1 MRVCV
6 LADEAFGNYT
16 PAGHLRNYEWKMY
29 NVKLPA
35 YDFIRDIAMRESY
48 DVYLNLCD
56 GAEDEIG
63 RPGLDVVQALEALN
77 LPFTGADS
85 GFYAPTREGMQALAA
100 KKGIG
105 FARGIHVKAGED
117 VIKRV
122 TEAGFRYPMI
132 VKHHDS
138 YASAGMTRDNRVE
151 NAKQLRVQ
159 FEKMTAQYGSAR
171 IEEFIEGREFTCLV
185 VDNPD
190 NLDDP
195 YVYHP
200 VEIIFQPGETFKHW
214 AMKFDA
220 EASADM
226 DLEFVKEPALARRI
240 KSMTRRMY
248 LAMGGTGY
256 GRADIRMD
264 QEGNLFMLEMN
275 PNPSVLN
282 MEDDYTSGDYMMQ
295 EDPGG
300 TDGFLDRIFRSA
312 ILRLEM
318 RKMPVS
324 VQLPRRR
331 KLEPAVARK

>member
-6 LADEAFGNYT
+6 LADEIFGNYS
-16 PAGHLRNYEWKMY
+16 PEIHLHHHDWKMY

-35 YDFIRDIAMRESY
+35 YEFIRDIAERESY

-56 GAEDEIG
+56 GAEDEVD
-63 RPGLDVVQALEALN
+63 RPGMDVVRALEALN

-85 GFYAPTREGMQALAA
+85 GFYAPTRAWMQSLAE

-105 FARGIHVKAGED
+105 FARGVHGKAGED
-117 VIKRV
+117 VVAKV

-138 YASAGMTRDNRVE
+138 YASAGMSRENRVE
-151 NAKQLRVQ
+151 NAKQLRAQ
-159 FEKMTAQYGSAR
+159 FEKMASQYGSAR
-171 IEEFIEGREFTCLV
+171 VEEFIEGREFTCLIA
-185 VDNPD
+185 DNPD

-200 VEIIFQPGETFKHW
+200 VEIIFQEGETFKHW

-220 EASADM
+220 DASADM
-226 DLEFVKEPALARRI
+226 DLDFVKEPALTRRI
-240 KSMTRRMY
+240 KSMVRKMY

-264 QEGNLFMLEMN
+264 KDGNLFMLEMN
-275 PNPSVLN
+275 PSPSVLN
-282 MEDDYTSGDYMMQ
+282 MEDDFTSGDYMMQ
-295 EDPGG
+295 DDPGG
-300 TDGFLDRIFRSA
+300 VEGFLDRIFRSA
-312 ILRLEM
+312 ILRWEM
-318 RKMPVS
+318 RKMPVP

-331 KLEPAVARK
+331 KLEPVAIRK

>member
-6 LADEAFGNYT
+6 LADEAFGDYT
-16 PAGHLRNYEWKMY
+16 PAGYLKNHDWKMY
-29 NVKLPA
+29 HVKLPA
-35 YDFIRDIAMRESY
+35 YDFIRRIALRESY

-85 GFYAPTREGMQALAA
+85 AFYAPTREGMQAVAA

-105 FARGIHVKAGED
+105 FARGVQVKANENAVEKIGA
-117 VIKRV
+117 
-122 TEAGFRYPMI
+122 AGFRYPMI
-132 VKHHDS
+132 VKHPNS

-151 NAKQLRVQ
+151 NEEQLLVQ
-159 FEKMTAQYGSAR
+159 FEKMASRYGGAR

-200 VEIIFQPGETFKHW
+200 VEIIFQEGETFKHW
-214 AMKFDA
+214 AMKFDPI
-220 EASADM
+220 ASADM
-226 DLEFVKEPALARRI
+226 DLEFVGDAALARRI
-240 KSMTRRMY
+240 KNMTKKMY

-264 QEGNLFMLEMN
+264 EGGNLYMLEMN
-275 PNPSVLN
+275 PNPCVLN
-282 MEDDYTSGDYMMQ
+282 MEDDLTSADYMIR

-300 TDGFLDRIFRSA
+300 VEGFLDRIFRSA

-318 RKMPVS
+318 RKVLVPAP
-324 VQLPRRR
+324 LLRRQRLEAVEIR
-331 KLEPAVARK
+331 K

>member
-6 LADEAFGNYT
+6 LADEIFGDYS
-16 PAGHLRNYEWKMY
+16 PEIHLKNHEWKMY

-35 YDFIRDIAMRESY
+35 YEFIRDIAMRETY

-63 RPGLDVVQALEALN
+63 RPGMDVVQALEALT

-85 GFYAPTREGMQALAA
+85 GFYAPTREGMQALAE

-105 FARGIHVKAGED
+105 FARGIQVFQNENVVAK
-117 VIKRV
+117 V
-122 TEAGFRYPMI
+122 TEAGFRFPMI

-138 YASAGMTRDNRVE
+138 YASAGMTRDNRVA
-151 NAKQLRVQ
+151 NARQLRAQ
-159 FEKMTAQYGSAR
+159 FKKMADQYGSAR

-185 VDNPD
+185 ADNPE
-190 NLDDP
+190 NLDEP
-195 YVYHP
+195 YVYQP
-200 VEIIFQPGETFKHW
+200 VEILFQQGETFKHW

-220 EASADM
+220 NASADM
-226 DLEFVKEPALARRI
+226 DLEFVSEAGLTRRI
-240 KSMTRRMY
+240 KNMTKKMY

-264 QEGNLFMLEMN
+264 KDGNLYMLEMN
-275 PNPSVLN
+275 PSPSVLN
-282 MEDDYTSGDYMMQ
+282 MEDDFTSGDYMMQ
-295 EDPGG
+295 EDPSG
-300 TDGFLDRIFRSA
+300 TEGFLDRIFRSA

-318 RKMPVS
+318 RKVPVP

-331 KLEPAVARK
+331 KLEQVVIRK

>member
-6 LADEAFGNYT
+6 LADEVFGNYT
-16 PAGHLRNYEWKMY
+16 PEGHLKNHEWKMY

-35 YDFIRDIAMRESY
+35 YDFIREIAMRETY

-56 GAEDEIG
+56 GSEDEIG
-63 RPGLDVVQALEALN
+63 RPGMDVVQALEALN

-85 GFYAPTREGMQALAA
+85 GFYAPTREGMQTLAA

-105 FARGIHVKAGED
+105 FARGVQVFANEN
-117 VIKRV
+117 VIAKV

-151 NAKQLRVQ
+151 NAKQLRAQ
-159 FEKMTAQYGSAR
+159 FEKMASQYGSAR

-185 VDNPD
+185 ADNPE

-195 YVYHP
+195 YVYRP
-200 VEIIFQPGETFKHW
+200 VEIIFQAGESFKHW

-226 DLEFVKEPALARRI
+226 DLEFVSEPALARRI
-240 KSMTRRMY
+240 KSMVRKMY
-248 LAMGGTGY
+248 VAMGGTGY

-275 PNPSVLN
+275 PSPSVLN
-282 MEDDYTSGDYMMQ
+282 TENDYTSGDYMMQ
-295 EDPGG
+295 DDSGG
-300 TDGFLDRIFRSA
+300 VDGFLDRIFRSA
-312 ILRLEM
+312 VLRLEM
-318 RKMPVS
+318 RKIPVP

-331 KLEPAVARK
+331 KLEPAVVRK

>member
-6 LADEAFGNYT
+6 LSDETFGNYS
-16 PAGHLRNYEWKMY
+16 PEQHLKNHEWKLY

-35 YDFIRDIAMRESY
+35 FDFIREIASRETY

-56 GAEDEIG
+56 AAEDEIG
-63 RPGLDVVQALEALN
+63 RPGIDVIYALEALN

-85 GFYAPTREGMQALAA
+85 QFYAPTREGMQALAE

-105 FARGIHVKAGED
+105 FARGVLVKDGENA
-117 VIKRV
+117 VAKV
-122 TEAGFRYPMI
+122 TDAGFRYPMI

-151 NAKQLRVQ
+151 NAKQLRSQ
-159 FEKMTAQYGSAR
+159 FEKMASQYGSAR

-185 VDNPD
+185 ADNPD

-195 YVYHP
+195 YVYQP
-200 VEIIFQPGETFKHW
+200 VEIIFQEGETFKHW

-220 EASADM
+220 NASFDM
-226 DLEFVKEPALARRI
+226 DLEFVTEPALARRI
-240 KSMTRRMY
+240 KSMVKKMFV
-248 LAMGGTGY
+248 AMGGVGY

-264 QEGNLFMLEMN
+264 KEGNLFMLEMN
-275 PNPSVLN
+275 PNPCLLN
-282 MEDDYTSGDYMMQ
+282 MEEDFTSGDYMMQ

-300 TDGFLDRIFRSA
+300 VDGFLDRIFRSGVQ
-312 ILRLEM
+312 RLEM
-318 RKMPVS
+318 RKMPVP
-324 VQLPRRR
+324 VQMPRRR
-331 KLEPAVARK
+331 KLEPAVVRK